1 MNVKI
6 FSANSLLCSATIRI
20 KDKINADTIV
30 VPINNNHVPKVIVD
44 NLTIANAINPKII
57 NEFNILP
64 K

>member
-6 FSANSLLCSATIRI
+6 FSANSFLCSATIRI
-20 KDKINADTIV
+20 KDKINVVTMV

-44 NLTIANAINPKII
+44 NLTIANTINPKII